1 MRKTVM
7 MRSLAA
13 MVAAG
18 VMSVAGVAAAQVP
31 ATITHQGR
39 LYDTNDAPI
48 NTTLSV
54 QFSVYDVAS
63 GGVALWTEVHQVT
76 FDQGYFSVELGST
89 VPFDTTVFDGSVRWL
104 GITVGNDAEMTPR
117 AATRSVPYA
126 LLAGDVTGDI
136 NPSSVTINGT
146 TVIDSTGQWVGD
158 PTGLVGPQGPAGA
171 DGAQGPIG
179 PQGATGAAGAG
190 GPQGLQGPP
199 GPLGP
204 QGPQGAIGPT
214 GATGAIGP
222 TGPSG
227 VVTMTAASG
236 AGNSPNAAAF
246 NAAATYEFVGPTVQ
260 VTLQAGQKAQMVA
273 TKAMGA
279 FGTAA
284 TGLRTFPCARLV
296 SAPVG
301 TAPTLFGSGIYDHQV
316 PVNTRVDFT
325 TSWSFPNG
333 AGGLTVG
340 QAYNV
345 GMCVGFAAA
354 GQNVNWNNNEYGV
367 TTVLVATSN

>member
-171 DGAQGPIG
+171 PRARGAQGP
-179 PQGATGAAGAG
+179 TGAP
-190 GPQGLQGPP
+190 GPARPGRHDGRQRPP
-199 GPLGP
+199 GPERRTSLPRRARSTRSARWGW
-204 QGPQGAIGPT
+204 T
-214 GATGAIGP
+214 WSSRS
-222 TGPSG
+222 SG
-227 VVTMTAASG
+227 STTTTACRPRSSSTRSRRRSQTSWPPRS
-236 AGNSPNAAAF
+236 SP
-246 NAAATYEFVGPTVQ
+246 
-260 VTLQAGQKAQMVA
+260 
-273 TKAMGA
+273 
-279 FGTAA
+279 
-284 TGLRTFPCARLV
+284 RLV
-296 SAPVG
+296 GEARRPAGVSE
-301 TAPTLFGSGIYDHQV
+301 GSRDEFE
-316 PVNTRVDFT
+316 P
-325 TSWSFPNG
+325 
-333 AGGLTVG
+333 
-340 QAYNV
+340 
-345 GMCVGFAAA
+345 
-354 GQNVNWNNNEYGV
+354 
-367 TTVLVATSN
+367 